1 MLLTVGLFQAAQSVA
16 SLYLPDLVTD
26 ILDNGVAK
34 GDVGYIMRT
43 GGLMLA
49 ITLVQVACAI
59 VAVHFSAK
67 ASISLGRDLR
77 GAIFHRVS
85 AFSERKVSHFGAPT
99 LITRTTNDVQQVQ
112 MFVLMTCTLF
122 VAAPI
127 LTVIGVIVMML
138 ILSPILAV
146 ITLIW
151 TPHRHVNLGTPR
163 RPPRQ
168 YETRAAV
175 PSAAPA

>member
-34 GDVGYIMRT
+34 GDVGYIMRI